1 MSGRF
6 GGYDNG
12 GRNVSSAQPSLS
24 GTRMRAMQ
32 LRQQARN
39 GSQNSGMTS
48 SRGLSQMT
56 PRLPI
61 ATDSY
66 RPSQQS
72 HSRGQPQQSSL
83 RHIATGMNNVA
94 LGNNPVNPASLF
106 EFSPADISIARRQT
120 FKVGDMVH
128 HEHIRQA
135 IVNPKWH
142 WKDQRVNWEYSDK
155 HVDFIPDMKALNNA
169 NGKYQT
175 NPAVNFGLRYGVIT
189 EIYEGDEFSG
199 PIATIVPEY
208 SYGGSGLYNKR
219 TKVAE
224 DTGYCAQHLAIM
236 NCNKAVEKE
245 TFVMVQNNR
254 LINKADRK
262 DMRTENPHPIAPW
275 SAVLRTT
282 GRHEPKDNSFL
293 RISAPTMVH
302 LNDPRLY
309 VCGAL
314 DEPSIVLLRAV
325 MAKVRE
331 LGSTDL
337 ADRKN
342 VDIREF
348 PWLSAMSEVPS
359 NQSCRKHGQTLWRQ
373 PRKIARPRAR
383 AALKHDDTRAT
394 SSSDAPQASI
404 LSSQVKEETKA
415 PPGEDSVAA
424 VPATTKR
431 KASTLDSDNTAYDSD
446 DAVLDF
452 DHGDT
457 YRAPIAPMTSPMTFV
472 ETLTSHMGVEDLN
485 RALAIVQDRLR
496 SAQQTESADQTA
508 SSTPALDADSTGPQ
522 IPGSV
527 TEPILPGSGTDSNPP
542 GLSTASE
549 ISVSGSG
556 TGWLLDQRMEA
567 AFGPKGYELG
577 RSDSHHDRPAK
588 HAKHNDTQELNY

>member
-1 MSGRF
+1 
-6 GGYDNG
+6 
-12 GRNVSSAQPSLS
+12 
-24 GTRMRAMQ
+24 
-32 LRQQARN
+32 
-39 GSQNSGMTS
+39 MTS
-48 SRGLSQMT
+48 
-56 PRLPI
+56 RLPI

-72 HSRGQPQQSSL
+72 RSRGQPQRSSL

-94 LGNNPVNPASLF
+94 LGSNLANPASLF
-106 EFSPADISIARRQT
+106 EFSPADISTARRQT

-135 IVNPKWH
+135 IINPKWH
-142 WKDQRVNWEYSDK
+142 WKDQQRVDWEYSDK
-155 HVDFIPDMKALNNA
+155 HVDFIPDMKAENNA
-169 NGKYQT
+169 NGRYQT
-175 NPAVNFGLRYGVIT
+175 NPAVNFGLRYGVVT

-208 SYGGSGLYNKR
+208 SYGGSGLINRR

-224 DTGYCAQHLAIM
+224 DAGYCAQHLAIM

-245 TFVMVQNNR
+245 TFVMIQNNR
-254 LINKADRK
+254 LSNKANRK

-282 GRHEPKDNSFL
+282 GHHKPKDNSFL

-314 DEPSIVLLRAV
+314 DGPSIVLLRAV

-359 NQSCRKHGQTLWRQ
+359 NQSYRKHGQTLWRQ
-373 PRKIARPRAR
+373 PRTIARPRAR
-383 AALKHDDTRAT
+383 AALKGDDTRAT
-394 SSSDAPQASI
+394 SSSDAPQASV
-404 LSSQVKEETKA
+404 SSSKGKEETKA
-415 PPGEDSVAA
+415 PPVKDSVTA
-424 VPATTKR
+424 VAVITKR
-431 KASTLDSDNTAYDSD
+431 KASTLDSDNTVYDSD
-446 DAVLDF
+446 GAVLDL

-457 YRAPIAPMTSPMTFV
+457 YRAPIAPMTSPMIFV
-472 ETLTSHMGVEDLN
+472 ETLTSHMGLEDLN

-496 SAQQTESADQTA
+496 STKQTESADQTV
-508 SSTPALDADSTGPQ
+508 SSTPALVADSTEPQ
-522 IPGSV
+522 IPGSI
-527 TEPILPGSGTDSNPP
+527 TEPTLRASATNSSPP
-542 GLSTASE
+542 GLSTEPAPSD
-549 ISVSGSG
+549 SG
-556 TGWLLDQRMEA
+556 TRTDDALDKRTEA
-567 AFGPKGYELG
+567 ALGPKGYELD

-588 HAKHNDTQELNY
+588 RAKHNDTQELNC